1 MESDKCLGKNCRQ
14 VKGLKNRKAK
24 QASFSR
30 RHWSEEL
37 SQVWG
42 VNLCVPG
49 TENQGAKTLMQR
61 LARIT

>member
-1 MESDKCLGKNCRQ
+1 MESGKCLGKNCRQ

-30 RHWSEEL
+30 RHWSKEL

-49 TENQGAKTLMQR
+49 TDNQGAKT
-61 LARIT
+61 